1 VHWTEKQRAV
11 ASLFAQSRSYSD
23 IVAQGFSQ
31 TMVTRVKRA
40 LDKGDRPPTPKSIVV
55 KEVVEEKKEVGEQS
69 EPLVSGKSE
78 QKVETDPPP
87 LKPVTTAVRTRK
99 EMIPFEID
107 LGKEVVPLDRS
118 DIYESYLL
126 YKDLKSKGFIRQ
138 DSLSNFILDGVSF
151 IYRVAVSKIVIEDD
165 EVRLE
170 EDNGRNVGCSHR
182 EGEGAAG
189 EAAS

>member
-1 VHWTEKQRAV
+1 MLHWTDKQRAI
-11 ASLFAQSRSYSD
+11 AALIDQKKSFSEILAL
-23 IVAQGFSQ
+23 GFSE
-31 TMVTRVKRA
+31 TMFGRVKNA
-40 LDKGDRPPTPKSIVV
+40 LDKGEVPPAPKSVV
-55 KEVVEEKKEVGEQS
+55 VEEEKKEEEKPELSSAGKPEQ
-69 EPLVSGKSE
+69 KSE
-78 QKVETDPPP
+78 GAQPPQ
-87 LKPVTTAVRTRK
+87 KPVVATAVRGTRK
-99 EMIPFEID
+99 EMTPFEID

-126 YKDLKSKGFIRQ
+126 YKDLKAKGFIRQ
-138 DSLSNFILDGVSF
+138 DLLSAFLLDGVSF

-170 EDNGRNVGCSHR
+170 EDNGRNVRAGYR